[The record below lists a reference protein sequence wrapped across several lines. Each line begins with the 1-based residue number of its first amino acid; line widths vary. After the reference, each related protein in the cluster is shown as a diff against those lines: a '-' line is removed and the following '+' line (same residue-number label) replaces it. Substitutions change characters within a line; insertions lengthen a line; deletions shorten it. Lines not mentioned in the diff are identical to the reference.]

1 MIAIAT
7 NASLTDTLR
16 IRIHNASFSCP
27 CPLHTLVPSLS
38 PPFSMTPNHL
48 LEHFPI
54 RPRIFFAVNNNRLI
68 PSPLIIH
75 KLLILRLTGIQLRKF
90 EALVIGCYVEGW
102 LGLLAADDEGA
113 LDDGVVLL
121 AVNGRG
127 TEDVFAGG
135 FEAGEEATYLVCG

>member
-1 MIAIAT
+1 M
-7 NASLTDTLR
+7 L
-16 IRIHNASFSCP
+16 
-27 CPLHTLVPSLS
+27 SLS
-38 PPFSMTPNHL
+38 RPSALTPNHL

-54 RPRIFFAVNNNRLI
+54 RPWIFFAVNNNRLI

-75 KLLILRLTGIQLRKF
+75 KLFILRLTGIELREF

-102 LGLLAADDEGA
+102 LGLLATDDEGT

-127 TEDVFAGG
+127 TEDIFAGG
-135 FEAGEEATYLVCG
+135 FEAGEEATYLDCG